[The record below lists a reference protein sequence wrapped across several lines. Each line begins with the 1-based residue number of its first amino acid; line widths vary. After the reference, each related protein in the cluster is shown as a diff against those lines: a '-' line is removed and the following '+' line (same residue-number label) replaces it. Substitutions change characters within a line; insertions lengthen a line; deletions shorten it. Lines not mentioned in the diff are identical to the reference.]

1 MANAIAVIA
10 VAVMYFKLSARE
22 LEILEERDTI
32 LKRLADNQVS
42 NHILGGGGGGGGA
55 ELQIL
60 PSAKLSDLKS
70 SPKNISMLY
79 FLKPMLRSQ
88 SQRLGFLSG
97 VTIGTIRQTP
107 SRLPSD

>member
-42 NHILGGGGGGGGA
+42 NRSLGGCGGGA
-55 ELQIL
+55 ELQII
-60 PSAKLSDLKS
+60 PSAKLADLV
-70 SPKNISMLY
+70 IS
-79 FLKPMLRSQ
+79 
-88 SQRLGFLSG
+88 
-97 VTIGTIRQTP
+97 
-107 SRLPSD
+107 

>member
-42 NHILGGGGGGGGA
+42 NHILGGGGRGA
-55 ELQIL
+55 DKTVCKTGR
-60 PSAKLSDLKS
+60 SSDLL
-70 SPKNISMLY
+70 KNISMLY
-79 FLKPMLRSQ
+79 F
-88 SQRLGFLSG
+88 
-97 VTIGTIRQTP
+97 
-107 SRLPSD
+107 